1 MTTDKSKYRGKKIYH
16 LVYSELIAA
25 AQHRGLVTYQEI
37 ADMMGLPLSGSYMGA
52 QVGHMLGEI
61 SEDEVHQGRPMLSS
75 VAVNVRGRPGP
86 GFYVW
91 ARALGKFSSTSS
103 EDEKQFWQAVL
114 KAVYDTWQKELRGQ

>member
-1 MTTDKSKYRGKKIYH
+1 MTSDNPKYRGSKNFL

-61 SEDEVHQGRPMLSS
+61 SEDEIHLGRPMLSA

-91 ARALGKFSSTSS
+91 ARALGKLDSASS
-103 EDEKQFWQAVL
+103 EDEKQFWQAEL
-114 KAVYDTWQKELRGQ
+114 KAVYDTWQKELISK